1 MRISLCFRIFLEAK
15 FIRIVAFMLFP
26 KNIWQKPC
34 VSRQGP
40 ILTRSMGDMAF
51 QAMTLVY
58 YISCCNDEEILTF
71 IRELRYLMGRRKED
85 VA

>member
-51 QAMTLVY
+51 QQTEVSDGEEERRCCIKPYLILHK
-58 YISCCNDEEILTF
+58 YISC
-71 IRELRYLMGRRKED
+71 
-85 VA
+85 